1 MSGSRAMSG
10 NKLGGR
16 QNQARGNGM
25 SYTDWTK
32 AKDAERRLKRK
43 LVGQAQ
49 NEIKEE
55 LLQVAK
61 SEREKYE
68 RRCKAM
74 DDWLMQKKIDEAEKI
89 AHMREMDRREEM
101 EKQMRDE
108 RQTSSYKEWMRLQTL
123 KKK

>member
-1 MSGSRAMSG
+1 
-10 NKLGGR
+10 
-16 QNQARGNGM
+16 M

-68 RRCKAM
+68 NRCKAM

-89 AHMREMDRREEM
+89 AHMRERDRREEM